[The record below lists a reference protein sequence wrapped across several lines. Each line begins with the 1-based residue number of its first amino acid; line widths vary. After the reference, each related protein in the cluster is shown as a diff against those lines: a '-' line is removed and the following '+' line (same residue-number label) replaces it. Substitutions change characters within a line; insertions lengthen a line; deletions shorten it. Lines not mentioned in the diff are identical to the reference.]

1 MVLCFT
7 MQLKYLTSAYVT
19 LRALRNSVN
28 SSLPVE
34 VFYAGNT
41 RAPRGWLEQM
51 EAEFTDVRFIDIYQ
65 RRGVDFPTT
74 LELEGYQLKFFA
86 IMLSSF
92 EEVLFLDADN
102 IPVVDPTFA
111 FELEQYVAT
120 GALVWPDLCNMVSI
134 TAKTWDAFGIKPPV
148 NFPADTGKLWRERCS
163 DYEPREIQGGE
174 FLINKR
180 RTWPGLVLTTLISW
194 NHQYALTALF
204 ASEKQ
209 SMQFGFNATGTT
221 YAVAP
226 LQPYGVGLSTAIAS
240 GKRFL
245 FLNTLAQRHPQH
257 GRIVWLHRILSK
269 FFAPKDFLNH
279 PTAFRMWTHMATQ
292 DRLEPWVFLNRSAV
306 PDECLH
312 PNAQIQP
319 WSAFP
324 RQSSVIIHTVPDN
337 VGQLLMCVS
346 LCPDVICRSLCWS
359 RIAFAFFMNS
369 HGSTL
374 CRQTPPTAVVTKHTS
389 VCSDAMIVREIKTRC
404 ASARNTTCYHSTAY
418 PHQKD
423 LSPLQS
429 RWCLGMNAY
438 LVSSRRYWM
447 QFCSTRIIFAHEHE
461 I

>member
-1 MVLCFT
+1 

-102 IPVVDPTFA
+102 IPVVDPAFA

-120 GALVWPDLCNMVSI
+120 GALVWPDMCNMVSI

-221 YAVAP
+221 YAMAP
-226 LQPYGVGLSTAIAS
+226 LQPFVMGRAS
-240 GKRFL
+240 RGSNGKPL
-245 FLNTLAQRHPQH
+245 LCGGALGQRHPQQGH
-257 GRIVWLHRILSK
+257 VIWIHRTMSK
-269 FFAPKDFLNH
+269 FTSPPDYLDYD
-279 PTAFRMWTHMATQ
+279 PIPLMWTHMALQPTHA
-292 DRLEPWVFLNRSAV
+292 PWWPIDIPSLRHPSPAV
-306 PDECLH
+306 H
-312 PNAQIQP
+312 PTCIYPADPGVQVRAATP
-319 WSAFP
+319 
-324 RQSSVIIHTVPDN
+324 SV
-337 VGQLLMCVS
+337 
-346 LCPDVICRSLCWS
+346 R
-359 RIAFAFFMNS
+359 
-369 HGSTL
+369 
-374 CRQTPPTAVVTKHTS
+374 
-389 VCSDAMIVREIKTRC
+389 
-404 ASARNTTCYHSTAY
+404 
-418 PHQKD
+418 
-423 LSPLQS
+423 
-429 RWCLGMNAY
+429 
-438 LVSSRRYWM
+438 
-447 QFCSTRIIFAHEHE
+447 
-461 I
+461 